1 MRKYALVNNNVV
13 TAIISF
19 EEDEYGVYSKS
30 NDLVVDITDIVPE
43 PHINWVLNG
52 NVLEIPS
59 GNSSREE
66 FEIALAEKK
75 SEFGSKLAKS
85 SIDKI
90 GARNKILSK
99 TGEQVAVVLNALLSI
114 KFLLETG
121 ALGTARYSCS
131 QVKLVYTDYA
141 DIFDCV
147 IEQIDIFEAN
157 YGL

>member
-13 TAIISF
+13 TSTVSF
-19 EEDEYGVYSKS
+19 EEDEYGAYSKS

-43 PHINWVLNG
+43 PHVNWVLNG
-52 NVLEIPS
+52 NILEIPS
-59 GNSSREE
+59 GSSSKEE
-66 FEIALAEKK
+66 FEIALAERK
-75 SEFGSKLAKS
+75 SEFGTRLAKS

-90 GARNKILSK
+90 GARNKILNKS
-99 TGEQVAVVLNALLSI
+99 GEQVAIVLNALLGI

-131 QVKLVYTDYA
+131 QVKLTYTDYA

-147 IEQIDIFEAN
+147 IEQINIFETD